1 MKNIKKANMI
11 ASKNIDKAVIA
22 VQEIIDK
29 MIMGEV
35 IKTPDDL
42 IKVVQETKYARA
54 TVKLALRAA
63 VRAIHFEL
71 DPDFDNGIASV
82 FIPDVDD
89 IKKNI
94 KAAKRDMQHGR
105 ITVHYVELGND
116 QFGHGSFLNS
126 PVRTDII
133 KLHSRN

>member
-1 MKNIKKANMI
+1 MI
-11 ASKNIDKAVIA
+11 ANKKIDKAIIA
-22 VQEIIDK
+22 VQEIIDN
-29 MIMGEV
+29 MIMDEV

-54 TVKLALRAA
+54 TIKLALRAA

-71 DPDFDNGIASV
+71 DPDYDNGIASV

-94 KAAKRDMQHGR
+94 KAAKRDMHHGR
-105 ITVHYVELGND
+105 IVVHYVDLGND
-116 QFGHGSFLNS
+116 AYGHGSFLES
-126 PVRTDII
+126 PVRTGVIN
-133 KLHSRN
+133 LHYRN